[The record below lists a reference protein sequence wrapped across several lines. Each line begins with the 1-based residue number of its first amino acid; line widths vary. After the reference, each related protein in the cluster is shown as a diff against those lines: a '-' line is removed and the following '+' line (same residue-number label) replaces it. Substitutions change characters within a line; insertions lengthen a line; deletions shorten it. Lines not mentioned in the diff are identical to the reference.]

1 MESPLHAREYS
12 LAVLFSSGMYAD
24 ILTYTRE
31 KGNRNKFSLHV
42 GIKQHIP
49 EKAGIISVSQ
59 LTYGE
64 EEKTCPA
71 SKI

>member
-1 MESPLHAREYS
+1 
-12 LAVLFSSGMYAD
+12 MYAD

-59 LTYGE
+59 LTYDE